1 MICCDVRHIR
11 APARESS
18 TGFIIPFASAPVD
31 REALLPSLKH
41 TIRMRAYPDR
51 PCIHMTVNG
60 STLRELTAMA
70 MRHRI
75 VVDLVLMT
83 IFTTMAGCGG
93 KDEDPG
99 RAATPKPAAADGA
112 QRADQAAAARDA
124 RRPANAVTTG
134 EAGAALELQYELA
147 PRPETGQAFTVQLAF
162 VPQVPADSIDAQ
174 LSVTPGLRITSAES
188 VRFADVLAGERYTTE
203 VMIVGDLPGLY
214 YIGVVARMATQVQTD
229 ARSFS
234 VPVVVGAPAA
244 AARPPTDADASGSAT
259 VTVPPEET
267 GGT

>member
-1 MICCDVRHIR
+1 MVSCDVRHIR

-18 TGFIIPFASAPVD
+18 TGFTLPFASAPVD

-41 TIRMRAYPDR
+41 TIRTRAYPDR
-51 PCIHMTVNG
+51 TCMHMTVNG

-75 VVDLVLMT
+75 VIGLVLMT

-147 PRPETGQAFTVQLAF
+147 PRPETGQPFTVQLAF

-188 VRFADVLAGERYTTE
+188 VRFADVLGRVSA
-203 VMIVGDLPGLY
+203 I
-214 YIGVVARMATQVQTD
+214 
-229 ARSFS
+229 
-234 VPVVVGAPAA
+234 
-244 AARPPTDADASGSAT
+244 PPR
-259 VTVPPEET
+259 
-267 GGT
+267 

>member
-1 MICCDVRHIR
+1 MVSCDVRHIR

-18 TGFIIPFASAPVD
+18 TGFTLPFASAPVD

-41 TIRMRAYPDR
+41 TIRTRAYPDR
-51 PCIHMTVNG
+51 TCMHMTVNG

-75 VVDLVLMT
+75 VIGLVLMT

-134 EAGAALELQYELA
+134 EAGAARRTAVRACTA
-147 PRPETGQAFTVQLAF
+147 PGDGAAVYGPAGIRSPSAGGFDRRAAERHTGTTHHECGVGTVRRREGRGALYHRGDGRRRPARSLLRRSRGADGHTGPDGCAVVLGAGGGRCASRCGQAARQMRM
-162 VPQVPADSIDAQ
+162 PPARQ
-174 LSVTPGLRITSAES
+174 
-188 VRFADVLAGERYTTE
+188 
-203 VMIVGDLPGLY
+203 
-214 YIGVVARMATQVQTD
+214 
-229 ARSFS
+229 
-234 VPVVVGAPAA
+234 
-244 AARPPTDADASGSAT
+244 
-259 VTVPPEET
+259 
-267 GGT
+267 

>member
-1 MICCDVRHIR
+1 
-11 APARESS
+11 
-18 TGFIIPFASAPVD
+18 
-31 REALLPSLKH
+31 
-41 TIRMRAYPDR
+41 
-51 PCIHMTVNG
+51 
-60 STLRELTAMA
+60 MA
-70 MRHRI
+70 MRHRMVI
-75 VVDLVLMT
+75 GPVLMT

-147 PRPETGQAFTVQLAF
+147 PRPETGQPFTVQLAF
-162 VPQVPADSIDAQ
+162 VPQEPADSIDAQ

-234 VPVVVGAPAA
+234 VPVVVGAPAEA
-244 AARPPTDADASGSAT
+244 AKPQTDAGSAT
-259 VTVPPEET
+259 VTGPAEET

>member
-1 MICCDVRHIR
+1 MVSCGVRHIR

-18 TGFIIPFASAPVD
+18 TGFTLPFASAPVD

-41 TIRMRAYPDR
+41 SIRTRAYPDR
-51 PCIHMTVNG
+51 TCIHMIVNG

-75 VVDLVLMT
+75 VIGLVLMT
-83 IFTTMAGCGG
+83 IVTTMAGCGG

-99 RAATPKPAAADGA
+99 RAATAKPAAADGA

-244 AARPPTDADASGSAT
+244 AAKPPTDADASGSAT
-259 VTVPPEET
+259 VVVPPEET

>member
-1 MICCDVRHIR
+1 
-11 APARESS
+11 
-18 TGFIIPFASAPVD
+18 
-31 REALLPSLKH
+31 
-41 TIRMRAYPDR
+41 
-51 PCIHMTVNG
+51 
-60 STLRELTAMA
+60 MA

-75 VVDLVLMT
+75 VIGLVLMT

-93 KDEDPG
+93 KDEEPS
-99 RAATPKPAAADGA
+99 RAATPKPAAGA

-147 PRPETGQAFTVQLAF
+147 PRPETGQPFTVQLAF

-188 VRFADVLAGERYTTE
+188 VRFADVQAGERYTTE

-214 YIGVVARMATQVQTD
+214 YIGVVARMVTQVQTD

-244 AARPPTDADASGSAT
+244 AAKPQTDADASGSAI
-259 VTVPPEET
+259 VTVPAEET